1 MKNPFLLLVFTAILT
16 ASFGLGGCGE
26 KQRVAD
32 KNQIVWIKNDYAR
45 FFRLGYTASDSFL
58 ELFADENG
66 EKVIGKF
73 HWGKSSHIS
82 GYQPRGSMARIVSLS
97 SIHTSML
104 AELSAHKTLV
114 GVESQKYI
122 AHPSLSGTPELKR
135 LAEVAPDGPIIPEKL
150 ALCSPTIVLGTL
162 SSIEDK
168 QTIERL
174 SLNKF
179 SVYWCQNHLEN
190 HPLGRSEW
198 LIALGWICGKPTQ
211 AQEKFN
217 RIRADYESLVEKA
230 KAIKSETPT
239 VITNCVYNGMWFV
252 PQFSSFVSQLIR
264 DAGGKPISAEAGSG
278 SNVISIEK
286 AVGLFAQADIWINT
300 DLCTSLDCLRSSDPR
315 VAHIKAFRRGRV
327 YHFNK
332 QLQTNGSNAYW
343 DMGCIYPNRIL
354 SDLFHIFQNNLQS
367 DSLNYY
373 DICR

>member
-1 MKNPFLLLVFTAILT
+1 MKNPFLLLVFTAILA

-26 KQRVAD
+26 KQRAAG
-32 KNQIVWIKNDYAR
+32 KNQIVWIKNAYAQ
-45 FFRLGYTASDSFL
+45 FFCLGYTASDSFL

-73 HWGKSSHIS
+73 HWGKSSHVS

-97 SIHTSML
+97 SIHTGML

-239 VITNCVYNGMWFV
+239 VITNSV
-252 PQFSSFVSQLIR
+252 
-264 DAGGKPISAEAGSG
+264 
-278 SNVISIEK
+278 
-286 AVGLFAQADIWINT
+286 
-300 DLCTSLDCLRSSDPR
+300 
-315 VAHIKAFRRGRV
+315 
-327 YHFNK
+327 
-332 QLQTNGSNAYW
+332 
-343 DMGCIYPNRIL
+343 
-354 SDLFHIFQNNLQS
+354 
-367 DSLNYY
+367 
-373 DICR
+373 